1 MSKVDKNDIIHFKE
15 CCDKTYATSRNA
27 DVDGLV
33 QQTVNGTN
41 VYPKTKAEAVIMSDG
56 KTLEETIQS
65 GGAGSIVRVN
75 NVTISGNTAITSLG
89 TYQFGLS
96 LNPTNYNVDVESVEV
111 SSDCPEIVVSNIT
124 SAGFKLNV
132 NSIPSATN
140 HKLTIVVNDK
150 VGVALTKEVPFT
162 MRQSANTFSV
172 SGSDSIDATTGSAS
186 ANYTVTYGPTGFN
199 VPVQSLQVASDN
211 NNLTVS
217 NVSVNGFK
225 LTATATESYEA
236 TLTIKATTEVGV
248 ITQTKKISVLV
259 LRKITSVTI
268 SGQTVFG
275 NTGTAYY
282 TLSYLPT
289 NHNIP
294 ISNVE
299 VTTTDSKLT
308 INNATED
315 GFTLNVTGIPTSAA
329 QTLTAKVT
337 DTKGNVATGTLSISV
352 GREPDTLNVFGSTEI
367 DNETTNDY
375 EFTFTPVSCNVQP
388 SKVEVTSN
396 QASVPVSNITKTGF
410 RLIPACEDSLT
421 ATISVKL
428 TFPTG
433 KVLTG
438 SINVTVNC
446 GPDYAAI
453 DEYGVAIMGLDNKF
467 YPDYDSY
474 RNAGAPGV
482 NGIAVSDGTHRFC
495 IAKDII
501 NHICS
506 TSSYADAE
514 YWGSY
519 SKNIDGATFCSN
531 VSNARTD
538 FNGET
543 NTDIIVSKVT
553 SSDKK
558 FTVAPWSSAGLCR
571 QFTFPNGAKGY
582 LGGAGEW
589 YLTFNKKID
598 VNTLMS
604 AIGGVPLETNS
615 NNYPLYW
622 TSTQETGSHYYVYSF
637 DMKDYGGVG
646 RGSKEYVSYRVR
658 AFCSF

>member
-65 GGAGSIVRVN
+65 GGVGSIVRVN

-96 LNPTNYNVDVESVEV
+96 LNPGNYNVDVESVEV
-111 SSDCPEIVVSNIT
+111 SSDCPEIVVSDIT

-132 NSIPSATN
+132 NSIPSATD

-150 VGVALTKEVPFT
+150 IGVALTKEVPFT
-162 MRQSANTFSV
+162 MRQSANTFFV
-172 SGSDSIDATTGSAS
+172 SGSDSIDATAGSAS
-186 ANYTVTYGPTGFN
+186 ADYTVTYGPAGFN
-199 VPVQSLQVASDN
+199 VPVQSLQVTSDN
-211 NNLTVS
+211 NNLAVS

-294 ISNVE
+294 ISSVE

-308 INNATED
+308 ISNATEN
-315 GFTLNVTGIPTSAA
+315 GFTLNVTGIPTSAV
-329 QTLTAKVT
+329 QTLTAKIT
-337 DTKGNVATGTLSISV
+337 DTRGNVATGTLGISV

-367 DNETTNDY
+367 DNETINNY
-375 EFTFTPVSCNVQP
+375 EFTFTPLSYNVQP

-410 RLIPACEDSLT
+410 RLIPCCEDSLT

-438 SINVTVNC
+438 TIDVTVNC

-453 DEYGVAIMGLDNKF
+453 DEYGVAIMGLNNKF

-495 IAKDII
+495 IAKDMIQHVCATESQI
-501 NHICS
+501 
-506 TSSYADAE
+506 DRE
-514 YWGSY
+514 LWGAY
-519 SKNIDGATFCSN
+519 NKT
-531 VSNARTD
+531 VSGVTTTTNQTVAIQD
-538 FNGET
+538 FAGVA
-543 NTDIIVSKVT
+543 NTDAIVTNVT
-553 SSDKK
+553 SSDGYFHK
-558 FTVAPWSSAGLCR
+558 APYSAAGLCR
-571 QFTFPNGAKGY
+571 QYTFPNGAPGY
-582 LGGAGEW
+582 LGACGEW
-589 YLTFNKKID
+589 KLVQDSISKI
-598 VNTLMS
+598 NTLMS
-604 AIGGVPLETNS
+604 AIGGAQIETS
-615 NNYPLYW
+615 SSSTSWAYYW
-622 TSTQETGSHYYVYSF
+622 SSTQRSQYAAWTWRSGYNTFSNYNKYDH
-637 DMKDYGGVG
+637 
-646 RGSKEYVSYRVR
+646 YRVR
-658 AFCSF
+658 AFSAF